1 MTESESWTGSAEDER
16 EDGPPPFAEGAEV
29 APGYAVLAH
38 LRRGTDLD
46 VYDVWSEER
55 GCRCVAK
62 TLRPDRLGHPSARRR
77 LIHEGDLLLRL
88 THPHI
93 VRAYDLL
100 RGEAP
105 VLVLETLPGETLA
118 HLIDRNGRRLAAAE
132 VALLGRHL
140 CSAVGYLHRQGIL
153 HLDLKPSNII
163 ATGGLARVLDLS
175 LARPP
180 GPVKPGLGTL
190 GYMAPEQA
198 RGGEVGPAADAGG
211 IGTVLYEVAT
221 GERAW
226 TTDDLDGSTDA
237 SFAAGELVVPPPPPV
252 RRHRLLPPTLAQAI
266 DATLALD
273 PSARPSVP
281 ALDEALAKVGER

>member
-1 MTESESWTGSAEDER
+1 MSASWAGSGEDDR
-16 EDGPPPFAEGAEV
+16 EDGPPPAPPGV
-29 APGYAVLAH
+29 DLAPGYAVVSH
-38 LRRGTDLD
+38 LRRGEDLD

-62 TLRPDRLGHPSARRR
+62 TIRPDRVGHESATRR
-77 LIHEGDLLLRL
+77 LVHEGELLLRL

-93 VRAYDLL
+93 VRAYDLI

-118 HLIDRNGRRLAAAE
+118 HLIDRGEPRLAAAE
-132 VALLGRHL
+132 VAHLGRHL
-140 CSAVGYLHRQGIL
+140 CSAVGYLHRHGIL

-180 GPVKPGLGTL
+180 GPVKPGIGTL

-198 RGGEVGPAADAGG
+198 RGGEIGAAADVWG
-211 IGTVLYEVAT
+211 IGAVLYEVAT
-221 GERAW
+221 GEPAW
-226 TTDDLDGSTDA
+226 DADDLDDATDA
-237 SFAAGELVVPPPPPV
+237 SLRTEDLVIPPAAPI
-252 RRHRLLPPTLAQAI
+252 RRHRRLPASLAEAI
-266 DATLALD
+266 DASLALD
-273 PSARPSVP
+273 PAGRPSVHDLDS
-281 ALDEALAKVGER
+281 ALSRVV